1 MCNNQDIY
9 TYSPEEYREFIFSL
23 LARIDDVRILYRIL
37 AIVNRIFCE
46 N

>member
-1 MCNNQDIY
+1 MSNNQDIY
-9 TYSPEEYREFIFSL
+9 TYSPEEYREFILFL
-23 LARIDDVRILYRIL
+23 LNRIDDVRVLYRIL